1 MATNPGFLRFA
12 SPGEQRCIARE
23 VLGLYNCVV
32 VGAIYKLPS
41 GFGSPIQPEAFF
53 HPLRRC
59 VREHPFLSVIVRDI
73 QTDKP
78 FYEQVPTLQLSQHV
92 SLLAPS
98 DQDVTVAIQAALA
111 PELDRPFIDGAPPWR
126 IVVLPLI
133 QEPSSCFIAFSYSH
147 VLGDG
152 TSGAAFHRTF
162 LKALAEGG
170 TIQVDRTSETAPASL
185 KLLAPPF
192 DTPARLPISW
202 GFLLGPLIASFLPAF
217 ICRLFGIHDA
227 ASHVDNGTWT
237 GGPNAQWGG
246 NLATRIIVK
255 EIQAPVLDKALQAA
269 RLHDAKLTAILQ
281 ALIAGA
287 LSRAIPDPKIT
298 NFVSQTVLN
307 MRPAV
312 GISADQ
318 MGNMTSAAY
327 PVYPRS
333 SSQDGTF
340 SDKDWAVARDATRE
354 LAENASR
361 LRDQAIGLLR
371 FVMSVRMWMLGK
383 LGQRRECS
391 FELSNLG
398 ALEFGHYPDGPG
410 AKITRVI
417 FSQTASAISVPIN
430 FNFSAMKDGEGLIYT
445 VTWQKG
451 ALNIAEQDEDN
462 FVEGLCESLRQ
473 GLGNL

>member
-32 VGAIYKLPS
+32 VGAIYTLPRD
-41 GFGSPIQPEAFF
+41 FGSPTQPEAFF
-53 HPLRRC
+53 HPLKRC
-59 VREHPFLSVIVRDI
+59 AREHPFLSVIVRDI

-78 FYEQVPTLQLSQHV
+78 FYEQVPTVQLSQHV

-98 DQDVTVAIQAALA
+98 DQNVTAAIQAALA
-111 PELDRPFIDGAPPWR
+111 PELDRPFPDGTPPWR
-126 IVVLPLI
+126 IFVLPLK
-133 QEPSSCFIAFSYSH
+133 EPSSYFIAFAYSH

-152 TSGAAFHRTF
+152 ASGAAFHRTF
-162 LKALAEGG
+162 LKAIAEGDSIKPG
-170 TIQVDRTSETAPASL
+170 QNSETAPASL

-192 DTPARLPISW
+192 DTPSRLPISW

-217 ICRLFGIHDA
+217 IARLFGIHDA

-246 NLATRIIVK
+246 NLATKIIVK
-255 EIQAPVLDKALQAA
+255 EIEAPVLDNALRAA
-269 RLHDAKLTAILQ
+269 RNHDTKLTAILQ
-281 ALIAGA
+281 ALIVGA
-287 LSRAIPDPKIT
+287 LSKAIPDPKIT

-327 PVYPRS
+327 PIYPRS
-333 SSQDGTF
+333 KSQNSTF
-340 SDKDWAVARDATRE
+340 SDNDWAVARDATRE
-354 LAENASR
+354 LGENASR

-398 ALEFGHYPDGPG
+398 AVDVGHYPDRPG
-410 AKITRVI
+410 AKITQIV

-430 FNFSAMKDGEGLIYT
+430 FNFSAVKGGEGLIYT

-451 ALNIAEQDEDN
+451 ALNIAEHDEED
-462 FVEGLCESLRQ
+462 FVEGLCQSLSR
-473 GLGNL
+473 GLENLR

>member
-32 VGAIYKLPS
+32 VGAIYTLPS
-41 GFGSPIQPEAFF
+41 DFGSPTQPEACF
-53 HPLRRC
+53 HPLKRC
-59 VREHPFLSVIVRDI
+59 VQDHPFLSVVVRDI

-78 FYEQVPTLQLSQHV
+78 FYEQIPTVQLSQHV
-92 SLLAPS
+92 SLLPPS
-98 DQDVTVAIQAALA
+98 DQNITAAIQAALA
-111 PELDRPFIDGAPPWR
+111 PELDRPFADGIPPWR
-126 IVVLPLI
+126 IVVLPLK
-133 QEPSSCFIAFSYSH
+133 EPSSCFIAFAYSH

-152 TSGAAFHRTF
+152 ASGAAFHRTF
-162 LKALAEGG
+162 LKALAEGDG
-170 TIQVDRTSETAPASL
+170 GKPGKTSETAPASL

-192 DTPARLPISW
+192 DTPARLPITW

-217 ICRLFGIHDA
+217 IARL
-227 ASHVDNGTWT
+227 
-237 GGPNAQWGG
+237 
-246 NLATRIIVK
+246 LVK
-255 EIQAPVLDKALQAA
+255 EIEAPVLDNALRAA
-269 RLHDAKLTAILQ
+269 RDHDTKLTAILQ
-281 ALIAGA
+281 ALIVGA
-287 LSRAIPDPKIT
+287 LSKAIPDPKIT

-327 PVYPRS
+327 PIYPRS
-333 SSQDGTF
+333 NSQSDTF
-340 SDKDWAVARDATRE
+340 SDSDWAVARDATRE

-398 ALEFGHYPDGPG
+398 AVDVSHYPDAPG
-410 AKITRVI
+410 AKITKII
-417 FSQTASAISVPIN
+417 FSQTAAAISVPIN
-430 FNFSAMKDGEGLIYT
+430 FNFSAVKGGEGLIYT

-451 ALNIAEQDEDN
+451 ALNMTEKDEGD
-462 FVEGLCESLRQ
+462 FVEGLCQSLSQ
-473 GLGNL
+473 GLENLR